1 MWFCTRLNLTLL
13 FAVPGPL
20 YNQDVFSFQVDTEMP
35 MPLDLEDIDKLV
47 KPLCIIIGFLFHVL
61 LLSLIVVLVFVFS
74 GEEGERE

>member
-1 MWFCTRLNLTLL
+1 
-13 FAVPGPL
+13 
-20 YNQDVFSFQVDTEMP
+20 MP

-74 GEEGERE
+74 GEEGERESGTKGD

>member
-1 MWFCTRLNLTLL
+1 M
-13 FAVPGPL
+13 PGPL

-61 LLSLIVVLVFVFS
+61 LSLIVVLVFVFS
-74 GEEGERE
+74 GEEGERESGTKGD